1 LAAQS
6 DVVYPKITH
15 NGTGEVRGHFRLVAQ
30 LVGDSLVGPVV
41 HGVAVVA
48 HDVWERQVLF
58 AEKPTQL
65 SVAPGGVGLGGFFEF
80 PNGPTVGQR

>member
-1 LAAQS
+1 
-6 DVVYPKITH
+6 
-15 NGTGEVRGHFRLVAQ
+15 
-30 LVGDSLVGPVV
+30 VGPVV

-48 HDVWERQVLF
+48 HNVWERQVFF